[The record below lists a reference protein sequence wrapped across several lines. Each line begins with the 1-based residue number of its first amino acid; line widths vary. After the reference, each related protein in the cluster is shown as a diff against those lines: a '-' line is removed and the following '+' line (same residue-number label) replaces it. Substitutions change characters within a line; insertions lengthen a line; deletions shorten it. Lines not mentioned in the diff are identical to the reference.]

1 MQVVTLMI
9 HANTTGVE
17 ADVMLIFVAFIL
29 HHTEQH
35 TIFHIQP
42 EFTEFVFHC
51 CHIPLEKKGKI
62 SIPLSIKHFI

>member
-1 MQVVTLMI
+1 MVTLMI

-42 EFTEFVFHC
+42 EFTEFVFH
-51 CHIPLEKKGKI
+51 
-62 SIPLSIKHFI
+62 